1 MQTQREFQ
9 LALSKLLNHVKVQ
22 NSWSIASFEKC
33 AKSSGVTKS
42 EASRF
47 YKALVEMDLLRFDK
61 QRKAM
66 IANFN
71 VAVWQNED
79 TKLGLIRDIM
89 EIFPLKQQ
97 RGRVKGKAY
106 PVKAKTMAEVA
117 IVAEADINPLSQFS
131 AADLVAELRRRN
143 YEVTAR
149 KQVITVEEL

>member
-1 MQTQREFQ
+1 MEQKERQFQ
-9 LALSKLLNHVKVQ
+9 LALGKLLNRVRVQ
-22 NSWSIASFEKC
+22 NTWNEATFTNNAE
-33 AKSSGVTKS
+33 SSGVSKS

-47 YKALVEMDLLRFDK
+47 YKALVEMDLLHFDK
-61 QRKAM
+61 QRRTM

-71 VAVWQNED
+71 VAIWQNED

-89 EIFPLKQQ
+89 EMFPLKQQ
-97 RGRVKGKAY
+97 RGRIKGKVY
-106 PVKAKTMAEVA
+106 PTKAKAEVA

-131 AADLVAELRRRN
+131 SVDLVAELRRRN

>member
-22 NSWSIASFEKC
+22 NSWSVASFEKC

-47 YKALVEMDLLRFDK
+47 YKALVEMGLLRFDR
-61 QRKAM
+61 QRRAM

-71 VAVWQNED
+71 VAIWQNED
-79 TKLGLIRDIM
+79 TKLGLIKDLM
-89 EIFPLKQQ
+89 AMYPLKQQ
-97 RGRVKGKAY
+97 RGRVKGKSY
-106 PVKAKTMAEVA
+106 PAKAKTIVEV
-117 IVAEADINPLSQFS
+117 VAEADINPLSQFS

-149 KQVITVEEL
+149 KQVITMEEL

>member
-22 NSWSIASFEKC
+22 NSWSVASFEKC

-47 YKALVEMDLLRFDK
+47 YKALVEMGLLRFDR
-61 QRKAM
+61 QRRAM

-71 VAVWQNED
+71 VAIWQNED
-79 TKLGLIRDIM
+79 TKLGLIKDLM
-89 EIFPLKQQ
+89 AMYPLKQQ
-97 RGRVKGKAY
+97 RGRVKGKSY
-106 PVKAKTMAEVA
+106 PAKAKTIVEV
-117 IVAEADINPLSQFS
+117 VAETDINPLSQFS
-131 AADLVAELRRRN
+131 ASDLVAELRRRN

-149 KQVITVEEL
+149 KQVITMEEL

>member
-22 NSWSIASFEKC
+22 NSWNAASFEKC
-33 AKSSGVTKS
+33 AKSSGVSKS

-71 VAVWQNED
+71 VAIWQNED

-89 EIFPLKQQ
+89 EMFPLKQQ

-106 PVKAKTMAEVA
+106 PAKAKAEVA
-117 IVAEADINPLSQFS
+117 IVAEINPLSQFS

>member
-22 NSWSIASFEKC
+22 NNWGVASFEKC

-42 EASRF
+42 EASCF
-47 YKALVEMDLLRFDK
+47 YKALVEMGLLRFDR
-61 QRKAM
+61 QRRAM

-71 VAVWQNED
+71 VAIWQNED
-79 TKLGLIRDIM
+79 TKLGLIKDLM
-89 EIFPLKQQ
+89 AMYPLKQQ
-97 RGRVKGKAY
+97 RGRVKGKSY
-106 PVKAKTMAEVA
+106 PAKAKTMV
-117 IVAEADINPLSQFS
+117 VAEADINSLSQFS

-149 KQVITVEEL
+149 KQVITMEEL